1 MDKPSC
7 ALNSAQRTIQVG
19 EKSCSVASKWAKRYA
34 SSRLEQHQVSSTTT
48 RRTTTMATNEIP
60 TLTQEEREA
69 FWRRWG
75 WSPELPENERLAI
88 EQEWHDTAI
97 ELAKFH
103 GF

>member
-1 MDKPSC
+1 
-7 ALNSAQRTIQVG
+7 
-19 EKSCSVASKWAKRYA
+19 
-34 SSRLEQHQVSSTTT
+34 
-48 RRTTTMATNEIP
+48 MATNETP
-60 TLTQEEREA
+60 SLTQEEREA

-75 WSPELPENERLAI
+75 WSRDLPETERLAI

>member
-1 MDKPSC
+1 M
-7 ALNSAQRTIQVG
+7 T
-19 EKSCSVASKWAKRYA
+19 E
-34 SSRLEQHQVSSTTT
+34 
-48 RRTTTMATNEIP
+48 NETPI
-60 TLTQEEREA
+60 LTQEERES

-75 WSPELPENERLAI
+75 WSPELPETERLAI